1 MDTGIAYAHM
11 DSPVGPVWVATAERG
26 ICAVGLGGKQP
37 ERFFAWLTRHL
48 GPEPQRE
55 DPAALAQALTQLH
68 EYFAGTRHTFDL
80 ELDARGTPFQEAVW
94 DEIARI
100 PYGTTTTY
108 GEIAHRIG
116 RPRASR
122 AVGSA
127 VGANPL
133 SILIPCHRV
142 IGSGG
147 SLTGY
152 GGGLDAKVALLQ
164 LEGVL
169 LR

>member
-11 DSPVGPVWVATAERG
+11 DSPIGPVWVATAERG
-26 ICAVGLGGKQP
+26 ICAVGLGERQP
-37 ERFFAWLTRHL
+37 ERFFAWLTRHM
-48 GPEPQRE
+48 GPEPRRE
-55 DPAALAQALTQLH
+55 DPAALAQALTQLG
-68 EYFAGTRHTFDL
+68 EYFAGTRLAFDL

-94 DEIARI
+94 GEIARI
-100 PYGTTTTY
+100 PYGTTITY
-108 GEIAHRIG
+108 GEIAQRIG
-116 RPRASR
+116 RPRAPR
-122 AVGSA
+122 AVGAA

-147 SLTGY
+147 TLTGY
-152 GGGLDAKVALLQ
+152 GGGLDAKAALLK